1 MKLWRGHPRPERVK
15 FALIPPLLVV
25 LAGVACR
32 AITDKLLALQGGPEA
47 VAAYAQLC
55 SVTDLVG
62 GVSLAGIGVA
72 LVAAV
77 AKAPPDQQRAWLRAS
92 LKPCLLLSGVAA
104 LTVLPLLHLLP
115 VALVPRGMNVQT
127 GVAAGVGWLMV
138 STTLVMSYLVGVARP
153 WHAVLWTLA
162 SFALP
167 IGLLVAA
174 PLSPPMNVLLGHG
187 IFGLLAAGWIAQ
199 GKGAGIDRAEITRL
213 TRFAVAGIA
222 IGLLSPLCML
232 LARTHIASVAGWEA
246 VGQLQAVWKVNEWV
260 QATVIGLLY
269 IHFLPRM
276 AAAGSVEAFWRETRE
291 AARTVLI
298 PAAIATAAIGLALPD
313 LTALLYREDM
323 ALPRADAIL
332 ILAGDLLRAVSW
344 VFLYGLYARHVPRA
358 VTIGEFLSIPLF
370 ALILWAGI
378 RPAGLIQIGAAWALA
393 YLAYAVFNGLALR
406 EATRRCCGTGDC

>member
-1 MKLWRGHPRPERVK
+1 MNSGL
-15 FALIPPLLVV
+15 FPPLLVV
-25 LAGVACR
+25 LTGLACR
-32 AITDKLLALQGGPEA
+32 AIMDKLLAIRGGPEA
-47 VAAYAQLC
+47 VSAYAQLC

-77 AKAPPDQQRAWLRAS
+77 AKASANRQRAWLRAS
-92 LKPCLLLSGVAA
+92 LKPCLILSGMAA
-104 LTVLPLLHLLP
+104 LAALPLLHLLP
-115 VALVPRGMNVQT
+115 VDLVPRGMEMQT

-153 WHAVLWTLA
+153 WRAAGWTLA

-167 IGLLVAA
+167 IGLLIVELL
-174 PLSPPMNVLLGHG
+174 PSPPMNVLLGHG
-187 IFGLLAAGWIAQ
+187 IIGLFAAGWIAR
-199 GKGAGIDRAEITRL
+199 GGGESIDQAEIGKL

-222 IGLLSPLCML
+222 IGVLSPLCML
-232 LARTHIASVAGWEA
+232 LARTHIASMAGWEA

-260 QATVIGLLY
+260 QATVSGLLY

-276 AAAGSVEAFWRETRE
+276 AAAGSVDAFWRETRS
-291 AARTVLI
+291 AARIVLL
-298 PAAIATAAIGLALPD
+298 PAAIATVAVWLVLPD

-323 ALPRADAIL
+323 VPPRADATL
-332 ILAGDLLRAVSW
+332 ILAGDWLRSVSW

-378 RPAGLIQIGAAWALA
+378 RPTGLVEIGAAWALA

-406 EATRRCCGTGDC
+406 EATRRQPEHVG